1 MIYIFLALIFYTG
14 VVIVSTFAARLMN
27 SVFVAAIVNLVST
40 VLPVILAVPILT
52 KSGVGNQRLGIFAAI
67 VAGIFVALF
76 SLFLNK
82 SFAENK
88 VGIVTPIV
96 YGGTILLSTV
106 ISYFVFK
113 EKVSF
118 TEGVG
123 LSVLT
128 VGFVIIIYARF
139 TGN

>member
-1 MIYIFLALIFYTG
+1 MIYIFLSLIFYTG
-14 VVIVSTFAARLMN
+14 VVVVSTFASRMIN
-27 SVFVAAIVNLVST
+27 SVIVSAIVNLVST
-40 VLPVILAVPILT
+40 ILPVMLAVPILT
-52 KSGVGNQRLGIFAAI
+52 KSGIGNQKLGIFAAI
-67 VAGIFVALF
+67 ISGVFVALF

-88 VGIVTPIV
+88 VGIVAPIV
-96 YGGTILLSTV
+96 YGGTILLSTL

-113 EKVSF
+113 EKVSLI
-118 TEGVG
+118 EGLG

-128 VGFVIIIYARF
+128 VGFLIIIYARF